1 MLNLRRNNSKKIL
14 SEPVLRKRINRVA
27 VLLKRGLRRRRKR
40 YDSRVT
46 MVCNFRTTKNNFFIT
61 FYNRSGVVLVKGSG
75 GLFFHGSQRN
85 TPYAVKF
92 LIKHCVHALY
102 EKAVKSRYVILEIN
116 SPLNNVLVKN
126 FVKGFRRSGLFII
139 RIRDITAVAH
149 NGCKG
154 IKKRR
159 V

>member
-1 MLNLRRNNSKKIL
+1 MVDLKRISKKKVVRKL
-14 SEPVLRKRINRVA
+14 SKIQLLLR
-27 VLLKRGLRRRRKR
+27 RGLRRRKKR
-40 YDSRVT
+40 YDSKAT
-46 MVCNFRTTKNNFFIT
+46 LVCNFRTTKNNFFIT
-61 FYNRSGVVLVKGSG
+61 FYNRNGTVLVKGSG

-92 LIKHCVHALY
+92 LIKHCVHTLY
-102 EKAVKSRYVILEIN
+102 EKSVKSRYVVLEIN
-116 SPLNNVLVKN
+116 SPLNNMLVKN

-139 RIRDITAVAH
+139 RIRDITGIAH

-154 IKKRR
+154 VKKRR

>member
-1 MLNLRRNNSKKIL
+1 MVGLKKVKIKKVVGRRLSKVQLLLR
-14 SEPVLRKRINRVA
+14 
-27 VLLKRGLRRRRKR
+27 RGLRRRKKR
-40 YDSRVT
+40 YDSNST
-46 MVCNFRTTKNNFFIT
+46 LVCNFRTTKNNFFIT
-61 FYNRSGVVLVKGSG
+61 FYNRFGLVLVKGSG

-92 LIKHCVHALY
+92 LIKHCVHTLY
-102 EKAVKSRYVILEIN
+102 EKSIKSRYVILEIN
-116 SPLNNVLVKN
+116 SPLNNLLVKN

-139 RIRDITAVAH
+139 RIRDITGVAH

>member
-1 MLNLRRNNSKKIL
+1 MVVLNRNNVGKKPL
-14 SEPVLRKRINRVA
+14 QFRNRIRVTT
-27 VLLKRGLRRRRKR
+27 LLKRGLRRRRKR
-40 YDSRVT
+40 YDSNVT

-92 LIKHCVHALY
+92 LIRHCVHSLY
-102 EKAVKSRYVILEIN
+102 EKSVKSRYVILEIN

-126 FVKGFRRSGLFII
+126 FVKGFRRSGLFIV
-139 RIRDITAVAH
+139 RIRDITAIAH

>member
-1 MLNLRRNNSKKIL
+1 MDELKKVKIKKVVGRRLSKVQLLLR
-14 SEPVLRKRINRVA
+14 
-27 VLLKRGLRRRRKR
+27 RGLRRRKKR
-40 YDSRVT
+40 YDSNST
-46 MVCNFRTTKNNFFIT
+46 LVCNFRTTKNNFFIT
-61 FYNRSGVVLVKGSG
+61 FYNRFGLVLVKGSG

-92 LIKHCVHALY
+92 LIKHCVHTLY
-102 EKAVKSRYVILEIN
+102 EKSIKSRYVILEIN
-116 SPLNNVLVKN
+116 SPLNNLLVKN

-139 RIRDITAVAH
+139 RIRDITGVAH